1 MKIKKFFHVPNF
13 EIYIIKEIP
22 FNTKFYFSHFKEK
35 LNTWNKKL
43 ASSNK
48 FLKIYNEYLNNPEG
62 YIFIKIAIFP
72 SSLNTYEEIHYKN

>member
-1 MKIKKFFHVPNF
+1 LEDNVVIRLEDGITLNTMNRNKMKIKKFFHVPNF

-35 LNTWNKKL
+35 LAIWNKKL
-43 ASSNK
+43 ANSNK

-62 YIFIKIAIFP
+62 
-72 SSLNTYEEIHYKN
+72 